1 MKDGNYINILDNSVT
16 FPNLQLHIKALQSPQ
31 SFERGDFFMGNV
43 QCKIGDVVRVNG
55 RDYVIAEITYQ
66 DFWERGADDDG
77 WMIEFIDSQGAYHY
91 WKQYLDGGKLIMK

>member
-1 MKDGNYINILDNSVT
+1 MYGGLEMIIPSHSLIYNYISKRYNH
-16 FPNLQLHIKALQSPQ
+16 PNLLKGVI
-31 SFERGDFFMGNV
+31 FFMGNV

-77 WMIEFIDSQGAYHY
+77 WMIEFIDNKGDYHY
-91 WKQYLDGGKLIMK
+91 WKQYLDGGELIRK